1 MCSYMSFS
9 GHLGLQLASFEK
21 VKEVE
26 EFFKAHP
33 NPAITRTLKQSI
45 EHVQINAKW
54 VQSVQGEKDLPKVLK
69 ELPSSKY

>member
-1 MCSYMSFS
+1 MSFS

-26 EFFKAHP
+26 EFFKAYP

-45 EHVQINAKW
+45 ERV
-54 VQSVQGEKDLPKVLK
+54 
-69 ELPSSKY
+69 